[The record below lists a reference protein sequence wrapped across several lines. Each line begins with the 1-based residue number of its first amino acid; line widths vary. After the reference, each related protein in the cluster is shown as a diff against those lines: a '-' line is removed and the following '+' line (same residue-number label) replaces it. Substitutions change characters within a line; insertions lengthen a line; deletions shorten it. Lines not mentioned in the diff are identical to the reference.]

1 MGTGVAAPA
10 GEAPAAASVAPTTA
24 ASVAP
29 ATAGEAAPATAGE
42 AAPITAGE
50 VTPASADEVV
60 TQCAEVLRHTL
71 ALRGRAPFDF
81 AGLTVYAILQDFAAL
96 LTRCLAHRSDAR
108 LTVMHHAVEAVLQTW
123 ATEHQLIQQGYQ
135 WLQEIR
141 RILDAPL
148 PTAEDPGPGS
158 TQVTQQLQDY
168 LDRLAADEKL
178 SAPAHAFLHHVQ
190 GVTERYAAGLFHCY
204 DVIGLPRTNND
215 LESDFRALKRHERRI
230 TGCAQT
236 RQRLLR
242 HGAWLPLQACT
253 LTEAELQQ
261 RLAAVP
267 VQAYWQERARLHRR
281 LKQRRRCYQLR
292 HGRDKLF
299 GQIERQWRT
308 LPPG

>member
-10 GEAPAAASVAPTTA
+10 EEAPAA

-29 ATAGEAAPATAGE
+29 ATAGEAAPAT
-42 AAPITAGE
+42 
-50 VTPASADEVV
+50 ADEVV

-81 AGLTVYAILQDFAAL
+81 AGLTVYAILQDLAGL
-96 LTRCLAHRSDAR
+96 LSRCLAHRADAR
-108 LTVMHHAVEAVLQTW
+108 LTVMHQAIEAALQAW
-123 ATEHQLIQQGYQ
+123 ATEHQFIQQGYQ

-158 TQVTQQLQDY
+158 TQVAQQLQDY
-168 LDRLAADEKL
+168 LDQLAADESL

-204 DVIGLPRTNND
+204 DVMGLPRTNND

-230 TGCAQT
+230 TGWAQT

-253 LTEAELQQ
+253 LTEAELRQ

-267 VQAYWQERARLHRR
+267 AQAYWQERGRLQRR
-281 LKQRRRCYQLR
+281 LQQRRRGYQLR
-292 HGRDKLF
+292 HGRDNLF
-299 GQIERQWRT
+299 RQIEQQWHT